1 MILLT
6 GAAGFI
12 GSAMLGY
19 LNKKGITD
27 IVIVDKF
34 EGADPIKLKNLEGK
48 KYKTRVERDSIFSWL
63 LANGDKITNV
73 IHLGARTDTMEFD
86 KAIFDKLN
94 LDFSQSLFQ
103 FCAQYH
109 LPIIY
114 ASSAATYGNGELGYS
129 DRTEPS
135 KLKPMNPYAAS
146 KNDFDIWVK
155 EQEKDGDEWDLPPYW
170 AGLKFFNVYGPNE
183 YHKGRM
189 ASVIMHAFNQI
200 KETGEMKLFRSHNPE
215 FEDGEQQ
222 RDFIYVEDLCHVIFY
237 LMKKQPMSGLFNLGT
252 GKARSFL
259 DLVKATFKAMGV
271 EEKISF
277 IDMPEQLRAGY
288 QYFTEA
294 EMETLRKAGYKDKFY
309 SLEEGVTD
317 YVQNYLMKDKAYK

>member
-27 IVIVDKF
+27 VVIVDKF
-34 EGADPIKLKNLEGK
+34 EGADPIKLKNLDNK
-48 KYKTRVERDSIFSWL
+48 KYKLRIERDNLFSWL
-63 LANGDKITNV
+63 LSNGEKITNV
-73 IHLGARTDTMEFD
+73 IHLGARTDTMEHN
-86 KAIFDKLN
+86 KEIFDKLN

-103 FCAQYH
+103 FCAQYQ

-129 DRTEPS
+129 DQTAPAD
-135 KLKPMNPYAAS
+135 LKPLNPYAAS

-155 EQEKDGDEWDLPPYW
+155 WQEKEGDEWDLPPYW

-189 ASVIMHAFNQI
+189 ASVIMHAYNQI
-200 KETGEMKLFRSHNPE
+200 KETGEMKLFRSYNPN
-215 FEDGEQQ
+215 FADGEQQ
-222 RDFIYVEDLCHVIFY
+222 RDFIYVEDLCNVIFY
-237 LMKKQPMSGLFNLGT
+237 LMKKQPVSGLFNLGT

-259 DLVKATFKAMGV
+259 DLVRATFKAMGV

-277 IDMPEQLRAGY
+277 IDMPEQLRPAY

-294 EMETLRKAGYKDKFY
+294 EMQFLRKAGYKENFY
-309 SLEEGVTD
+309 SLEEGVKD